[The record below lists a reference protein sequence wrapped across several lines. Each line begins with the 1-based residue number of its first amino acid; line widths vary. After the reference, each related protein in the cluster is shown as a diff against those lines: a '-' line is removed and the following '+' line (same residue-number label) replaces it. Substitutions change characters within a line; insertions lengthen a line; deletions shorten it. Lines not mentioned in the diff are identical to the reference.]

1 MFSLYNVFVEA
12 LHNQNKSILG
22 DQQKQVPP
30 SEVTGNVDSCTSGL
44 PKTCARNRN
53 KEIRRRNLNTKR
65 NRARNKSQRPN

>member
-1 MFSLYNVFVEA
+1 MISLYNVFVEA

-22 DQQKQVPP
+22 DQKKQVPP

-44 PKTCARNRN
+44 PNTCARPN

-65 NRARNKSQRPN
+65 NRARNKFQRPN